1 MSNLSK
7 PQTMSK
13 KRYSIEVQTDEETG
27 KKFKRMKNGQRRF
40 VCEHG
45 RCPTQCKEGECI
57 KKYKFKNKA
66 TEPCPC
72 GSGKALRCCRAGCG
86 TPGAGSMYCNKTGKV
101 KPICPCGDDKCG
113 ASLCECGRERRQ
125 CPKCDPLGH
134 LIALIRNRSREALKS
149 KNVKKSKK
157 TCDYLGISYSK
168 YYSYIEK
175 WFQPGMTWENFGKGK
190 DKWNI
195 GHAKPLLQKGITREE
210 TEKRLHYSNT
220 FPQWEVHNVEQGNR
234 YNFTD
239 YGPLAI

>member
-1 MSNLSK
+1 
-7 PQTMSK
+7 MSK
-13 KRYSIEVQTDEETG
+13 KRCSIEVQTDEKTG
-27 KKFKRMKNGQRRF
+27 KKFKRNKNGDRFF

-45 RCPTQCKEGECI
+45 RQPTLCKEGECI
-57 KKYKFKNKA
+57 KKYKDKTN
-66 TEPCPC
+66 EPCPC
-72 GSGKALRCCRAGCG
+72 GSGKALQSCTAGCG
-86 TPGAGSMYCNKTGKV
+86 TPGAGSMYCNKTGTWKQ
-101 KPICPCGDDKCG
+101 KPRCPCGGDKCG
-113 ASLCECGRERRQ
+113 ASLCECGKQRNT
-125 CPKCDPLGH
+125 CSKCDPLGH
-134 LIALIRNRSREALKS
+134 LIKLIRNRSRKALKS
-149 KNVKKSKK
+149 KNVKKNKK

-195 GHAKPLLQKGITREE
+195 GHAKPLLEKGITREE

-234 YNFTD
+234 YHFTK